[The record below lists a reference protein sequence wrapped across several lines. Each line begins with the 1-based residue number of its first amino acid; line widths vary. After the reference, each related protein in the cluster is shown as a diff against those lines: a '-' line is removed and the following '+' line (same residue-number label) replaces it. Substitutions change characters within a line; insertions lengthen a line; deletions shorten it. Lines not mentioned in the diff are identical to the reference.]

1 MSETTTKRATGRT
14 TAKRAVPQIPSETPN
29 DAPRPA
35 RAKAAASRRPMPT
48 SHAIAERAY
57 ARYVERGYV
66 DGHDLEDWYV
76 AERELADAPAPRRPR
91 KATAA
96 GAR

>member
-1 MSETTTKRATGRT
+1 MSETTTKPTAGRT
-14 TAKRAVPQIPSETPN
+14 TAKRAVPPSPSDTPT

-35 RAKAAASRRPMPT
+35 RAKAAASRPMPT